1 MLSSLSLSRKLI
13 TLGLLGV
20 AATITT
26 GVAGYRG
33 LSQLTTATDALD
45 RTVAIQRSQ
54 MMADMMHDNLR
65 GVAAMARIDAAGG
78 RASERDAL
86 AGEARENGALMLA
99 EIDSVRVFSTDSAV
113 VQRAITARPNVERYA
128 QQAMAVVDAAFS
140 ADTSLATR
148 AAALE
153 YTFGTLETELGA
165 LGDEVSRS
173 ARTVSASAQALARR
187 VKLQLMGLCL
197 LAMLVLVLVARAI
210 IHAIRTPIVLMA
222 EHATFMAAGDFSRDT
237 AYHAN
242 DEIGTLAESFRA
254 VTTFARETATA
265 AEALGRGDLSVN
277 LVPRSQADMLA
288 HSVNR
293 SANALRSLS
302 GEITALSAAAR
313 RGELSVRGDASAF
326 HGAYAELVE
335 GINTMLDETLAPVN
349 DATDVLQ
356 QVAQRDLRARVHGT
370 YHGDHARLTTAL
382 NQTLEQLEGALG
394 EVFGASE
401 QVSAAADQIASGSQ
415 SMAEGASEQAS
426 SLEEINASLQEL
438 DTHSR
443 DSAREADRVRALT
456 QAARAT
462 ASDGSAQMHQLNEAM
477 SAIQRSVSETAR
489 IMSTI
494 DDIAFQTNLLAL
506 NAAVEAARAGDSGR
520 GFAVVADEVRSLAL
534 RSAQEAKKSA
544 AVIERALADA
554 ARGAE
559 LNQRSQVQFTEI
571 AGTVEQVSDAMQMI
585 AETSAQQADGIRQ
598 ILAGT
603 DTMNQVTQQAAANA
617 EESAAAA
624 QELTSQAESL
634 HDMVGRFEL
643 SVTGATGQR
652 MAAAAPVRAATATR
666 ARHRSRV
673 LVTT

>member
-1 MLSSLSLSRKLI
+1 
-13 TLGLLGV
+13 
-20 AATITT
+20 
-26 GVAGYRG
+26 
-33 LSQLTTATDALD
+33 
-45 RTVAIQRSQ
+45 
-54 MMADMMHDNLR
+54 
-65 GVAAMARIDAAGG
+65 
-78 RASERDAL
+78 
-86 AGEARENGALMLA
+86 
-99 EIDSVRVFSTDSAV
+99 
-113 VQRAITARPNVERYA
+113 
-128 QQAMAVVDAAFS
+128 
-140 ADTSLATR
+140 
-148 AAALE
+148 
-153 YTFGTLETELGA
+153 
-165 LGDEVSRS
+165 
-173 ARTVSASAQALARR
+173 
-187 VKLQLMGLCL
+187 
-197 LAMLVLVLVARAI
+197 
-210 IHAIRTPIVLMA
+210 
-222 EHATFMAAGDFSRDT
+222 
-237 AYHAN
+237 
-242 DEIGTLAESFRA
+242 
-254 VTTFARETATA
+254 
-265 AEALGRGDLSVN
+265 
-277 LVPRSQADMLA
+277 
-288 HSVNR
+288 
-293 SANALRSLS
+293 LS
-302 GEITALSAAAR
+302 GEITSLSAAAR
-313 RGELSVRGDASAF
+313 RGELSVRADASAF
-326 HGAYAELVE
+326 HGAYAELVQ

-666 ARHRSRV
+666 ARHRGRV